1 MGRFVEAVKTTELPA
16 GNMRAVELEGQDVL
30 LANINGNF
38 YAISNKCP
46 HMGGNLSKGKLE
58 GSIVTCPLHGSQ
70 FDISTGKVIR
80 WLKGSGILSSI
91 GKTLKA
97 PQDARK
103 YPVKIESDTV
113 LVLIEKT

>member
-1 MGRFVEAVKTTELPA
+1 MGRFVEVVKTSELPP
-16 GNMRAVELEGQDVL
+16 GNMRSVKLEGLDILV
-30 LANINGNF
+30 ANIDGDF

-70 FDISTGKVIR
+70 FDVSTGKVIR
-80 WLKGSGILSSI
+80 WLKGSGVLSSI

-113 LVLIEKT
+113 LVEIE